1 MDLFKSGTRRMLR
14 DIESELRFTRGLIG
28 KDALDARVMAAM
40 ARVPRER
47 FVPGNMRPLAFRNG
61 PLPIGHGQTISQPFI
76 VALMTDLVLPA
87 QGGAVLEVG
96 TGCGYQTAVLAE
108 LVGHVYSLEII
119 PELARGAS
127 RRLERMGYGNVS
139 VQVGDGHLGWREHA
153 PYDGIILESSVGRF
167 ERYTASWVTNGN
179 ALCSV
184 SLIG

>member
-28 KDALDARVMAAM
+28 KDALDARVMAVM

-76 VALMTDLVLPA
+76 VALMSDLVLPA
-87 QGGAVLEVG
+87 ERGAVLEVG

-108 LVGHVYSLEII
+108 LV
-119 PELARGAS
+119 EL
-127 RRLERMGYGNVS
+127 
-139 VQVGDGHLGWREHA
+139 
-153 PYDGIILESSVGRF
+153 
-167 ERYTASWVTNGN
+167 
-179 ALCSV
+179 
-184 SLIG
+184 